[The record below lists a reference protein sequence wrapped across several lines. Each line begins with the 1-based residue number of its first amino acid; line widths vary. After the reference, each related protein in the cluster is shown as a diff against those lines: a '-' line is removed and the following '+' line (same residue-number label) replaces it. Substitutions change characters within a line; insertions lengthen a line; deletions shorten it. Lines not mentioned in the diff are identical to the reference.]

1 MRELATAGRKGT
13 GWGGD
18 WAERKSTL
26 GIEVGKGRHGG
37 VRATISSACRNYSDS
52 PRALKKPYLLC
63 PWANIPV
70 PPPPGSWSLEME
82 RIPQG

>member
-18 WAERKSTL
+18 WTERKNAL
-26 GIEVGKGRHGG
+26 GIEVGKGRQGG
-37 VRATISSACRNYSDS
+37 VTATIRSVCRNHSDS
-52 PRALKKPYLLC
+52 LHALKKPLLLC
-63 PWANIPV
+63 PWANISV

-82 RIPQG
+82 RIPQ